1 MKKIKVTLIVTQKVE
16 HYYYY
21 FLKERTPCV
30 SILKIRLSLLYKV
43 WPKET
48 EC

>member
-21 FLKERTPCV
+21 FLKERAPLVCV
-30 SILKIRLSLLYKV
+30 N
-43 WPKET
+43 T
-48 EC
+48 